1 MTRLE
6 FRNRLCIL
14 RSIDQYELV
23 EAGVIG
29 TDDDAMW
36 HTFVADP
43 YRWFILCDD
52 KTAEKLWRLI
62 ESRAYPVLATAR
74 SL

>member
-6 FRNRLCIL
+6 FRSRLCIL
-14 RSIDQYELV
+14 TSLDCHELV
-23 EAGVIG
+23 RAGVIAAN
-29 TDDDAMW
+29 DEAMW
-36 HTFVADP
+36 RSFAADP

-62 ESRAYPVLATAR
+62 ETRAYPALAAAR
-74 SL
+74 AQ